1 LELSCLICTEAQQI
15 EQKIELSDTFPPNNS
30 LLQQQ
35 QTSLQIPFPLQD
47 LSSTT
52 RATFTMEVTESME
65 VATHDCLTCI
75 IQESPSP
82 IDWEFILLV
91 YYS

>member
-1 LELSCLICTEAQQI
+1 MTVFYNNGN
-15 EQKIELSDTFPPNNS
+15 IELTDT
-30 LLQQQ
+30 
-35 QTSLQIPFPLQD
+35 FPLQD

-52 RATFTMEVTESME
+52 RATFTMDVTQSIE

-75 IQESPSP
+75 IQELPSP